1 MAAASS
7 ASLEDLKNENVDLVS
22 SPPLSSI
29 YLLSLPAMIMCVYCV
44 CHFVAS
50 L

>member
-22 SPPLSSI
+22 SPPSISSPC
-29 YLLSLPAMIMCVYCV
+29 LP
-44 CHFVAS
+44 
-50 L
+50 